1 MPQHIEVN
9 GQVIE
14 FPDGMAA
21 SDIESAIKKNMLS
34 IPAKSSVTDD
44 IKQGIGNLA
53 AGAIRG
59 AGSIGSSILYPIDK
73 ITDMVK
79 GDRNMGLSSLVTGVK
94 PLSRNEERRQ
104 QIDEGLRSMGAEP
117 ESMLYKGGKL
127 AGEIAGTAGA
137 GGALVGGFKS
147 IPTIAQYAPSVA
159 NVLQKVGGLEST
171 ALSTKAPALL
181 DAIRTGGFSVNGI
194 TGTAG
199 LATRASGG
207 AISGGLSSGLVNP
220 NDAATGA
227 LIGGALPTALM
238 GLGKLGG
245 SIYNGGKALVQP
257 FTDSGQNAIR
267 DSILRSRA
275 AGGNTALDL
284 AQLIPGTRPTLA
296 EASGNANL
304 ATMQRVLRD
313 ANPEPFI
320 QAEKQNASA
329 RNALLDSVSGDSDK
343 LAYFKADRENT
354 ANALYGAAMKEG
366 ISPKSYT
373 KPIQSAISDLMDK
386 PAIQS
391 AAMEAKRLAK
401 NEGIN
406 ITDAGSLEGL
416 HYMKMALDQQIG
428 KASSLPGA
436 ENDARIL
443 LGVKDQLS
451 GVMNKLSP
459 KYAEANATFSEM
471 SKPINQMEFL
481 QGLNL
486 TDKMGNMTLAKVQ
499 NAIRG
504 IERNVDASG
513 INGAKSLSNEQVG
526 ALTSIR
532 DDLLRSESRNLGRSE
547 GSNTLQNIVTNNFLQ
562 QALPGK
568 LGEIAVKNAGTG
580 LGQVGQ
586 LLYSKPNEAIRAK
599 LLESFLNPSIAQ
611 EAFAP
616 KLLQAPAAKG
626 LLGNSLDDILQ
637 TGYKVAPGLLSRF

>member
-53 AGAIRG
+53 AGTIRG
-59 AGSIGSSILYPIDK
+59 AGSIGASILWPVDK

-79 GDRNMGLSSLVTGVK
+79 GDRNAGLSSLVTGVM

-137 GGALVGGFKS
+137 GGAAANLLARTGAVS
-147 IPTIAQYAPSVA
+147 AP
-159 NVLQKVGGLEST
+159 L
-171 ALSTKAPALL
+171 LS
-181 DAIRTGGFSVNGI
+181 AISSGGFSAG
-194 TGTAG
+194 GLGGGAG
-199 LATRASGG
+199 LATRAAGG

-227 LIGGALPTALM
+227 LIGGVLPAALM

-366 ISPKSYT
+366 ISPKAYT
-373 KPIQSAISDLMDK
+373 KPIQSAITDLMDK

-459 KYAEANATFSEM
+459 KYAEANANFAEM

-486 TDKMGNMTLAKVQ
+486 TDKMGNITLSKIQ
-499 NAIRG
+499 NALKG
-504 IERNVDASG
+504 VERKVDGSG
-513 INGAKSLSNEQVG
+513 INGAKSLSSEQVG

-637 TGYKVAPGLLSRF
+637 AGYKVAPGLLSRF